1 MEQLKE
7 QIIAGIPDGL
17 SIIEQIRYLYIELG
31 KMVSFDERYWKGN
44 SKMQKKIYRGSFHK
58 KIEDL
63 RTDRRIIC
71 VSLSL
76 MFQELLTEIGV
87 YASLNQP
94 DPEDPHM
101 NNIVLYVGKRYVMDL
116 QRDLEYIQTNRRTR
130 FFGKEKMAFATFD
143 TITEEEEEAMDR
155 KIGYYREENGGYDYA
170 KDYLRDMKE
179 QLQASEMTLVQKVEF
194 ILAKSSEF
202 KNLAQ
207 MHIVEKSKWYNL
219 CFRECLTRKEIASIS
234 EAFLKRMS
242 DDSLISTI
250 SVQDQAQGHC
260 TRFMY
265 VEGNEKYYQMG
276 EQELENLIKSG
287 AYAQTKDRIMK
298 DKAKADEG
306 KTPNCGNICVT
317 SPEPEAK

>member
-1 MEQLKE
+1 MQKQMEQLKD

-17 SIIEQIRYLYIELG
+17 SMMEQIRYLYIELG

-44 SKMQKKIYRGSFHK
+44 SKMQKKIYRGSFRK

-71 VSLSL
+71 VSLSV

-94 DPEDPHM
+94 DPEDPHI
-101 NNIVLYVGKRYVMDL
+101 NNLVLCDGKRYVMDL

-130 FFGKEKMAFATFD
+130 FFGKEKMAFDTFAS
-143 TITEEEEEAMDR
+143 ISEEEEETMDR

-170 KDYLRDMKE
+170 QDYLQDMTQ
-179 QLQASEMTLVQKVEF
+179 QLQAKDRTLTEKVEF
-194 ILAKSSEF
+194 ILAQSSKF

-219 CFRECLTRKEIASIS
+219 CFRACLTRKELISIS
-234 EAFLKRMS
+234 EAFLRRVS
-242 DDSLISTI
+242 DDRLVSTI
-250 SVQDQAQGHC
+250 SVQDQAKEQC
-260 TRFMY
+260 TRFVY
-265 VEGNEKYYQMG
+265 AEGNEKYYQIE
-276 EQELENLIKSG
+276 EQELERLIQSGEYVTTRDRLVKNKPNHTNLCV
-287 AYAQTKDRIMK
+287 APTELETK
-298 DKAKADEG
+298 
-306 KTPNCGNICVT
+306 
-317 SPEPEAK
+317 